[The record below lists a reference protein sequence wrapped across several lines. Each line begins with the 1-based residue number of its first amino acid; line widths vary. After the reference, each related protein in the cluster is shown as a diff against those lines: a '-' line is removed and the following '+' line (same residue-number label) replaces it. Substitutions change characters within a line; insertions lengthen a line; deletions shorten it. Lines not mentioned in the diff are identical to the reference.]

1 MGQYIVYPYKS
12 AIQRIAYNDKD
23 YLAQRQEVYDKMS
36 AKNINSFISQP
47 FKKLMEVNRDLKA
60 IPQSLSKGITSA
72 YNSQHKIKNAVFTGA
87 NDATIIQEILD
98 TIDEM
103 KGKNLKTLDEYMQR
117 INTIKQ
123 LNDEYNLKFRD
134 SGDDTILSIGKN
146 VYNELVQM
154 IQKNSNVE
162 DIRARVNQVYS
173 DLIGNLGE
181 GYGILVGHNIGK
193 KVVEDIVKSLPKES
207 NVKVTYKIDNA
218 GGDFVNG
225 TRKVGDT
232 SLSVYLNDT
241 TLVGTIGLSNKMTN
255 DYNKLTAGGGVSSHR
270 ITLRE
275 TSFQNIKL
283 GSQRVHREL
292 LYNLISFHGDED
304 THTVEGYYKS
314 LYNTTEDTIE
324 FRRFIAARSMKEALW
339 GVGGDDRVFLL
350 NYGEYLYTMNDL
362 LKTWQGQS
370 ASVPYATFPSL
381 QKRQSLLIGHP
392 GMTEAKAEDLISKTT
407 TSIQFAFH
415 RNKINAAL
423 G

>member
-47 FKKLMEVNRDLKA
+47 FKKLMEVNRDLKT
-60 IPQSLSKGITSA
+60 IPQALSRGITSA

-87 NDATIIQEILD
+87 NDAAIIQEILD

-193 KVVEDIVKSLPKES
+193 KVVEDIIKSLPKES

-232 SLSVYLNDT
+232 SLSVYLGDT

-255 DYNKLTAGGGVSSHR
+255 DYNKLTAGG
-270 ITLRE
+270 E
-275 TSFQNIKL
+275 
-283 GSQRVHREL
+283 
-292 LYNLISFHGDED
+292 
-304 THTVEGYYKS
+304 
-314 LYNTTEDTIE
+314 
-324 FRRFIAARSMKEALW
+324 
-339 GVGGDDRVFLL
+339 FLL
-350 NYGEYLYTMNDL
+350 IESHLE
-362 LKTWQGQS
+362 KP
-370 ASVPYATFPSL
+370 AS
-381 QKRQSLLIGHP
+381 
-392 GMTEAKAEDLISKTT
+392 
-407 TSIQFAFH
+407 
-415 RNKINAAL
+415 KI
-423 G
+423 